1 MSDRIKDRI
10 LELKKRLSEKPEQP
24 LKDAYGIMDY
34 YYIQG
39 QIEGLT
45 FALGYEITRT
55 VQETADQLKYKK
67 RQVYYR
73 TTKGDFGDYYYIT
86 GKEADDVEVKNTNK
100 GGKLLIPQTG
110 IDNFKK
116 KYEVKVA
123 KAGDSNQKNLYVH
136 RQNKKNLVKV
146 EKEGEA

>member
-10 LELKKRLSEKPEQP
+10 LELEERLDEKPKQTE
-24 LKDAYGIMDY
+24 KDADY

-39 QIEGLT
+39 QIEGLN

-73 TTKGDFGDYYYIT
+73 TTRGHFGDYYRIT
-86 GKEADDVEVKNTNK
+86 GEENNDVEAKNTNK

-116 KYEVKVA
+116 KYLIKGA
-123 KAGDSNQKNLYVH
+123 KTDDSNQKNLYV
-136 RQNKKNLVKV
+136 RREDKKYLVKV
-146 EKEGEA
+146 EKEMQE

>member
-10 LELKKRLSEKPEQP
+10 LELEKRLSEKPEQAE
-24 LKDAYGIMDY
+24 KDADY

-39 QIEGLT
+39 ELKGLN

-73 TTKGDFGDYYYIT
+73 TTKGDFGNYYHIT
-86 GKEADDVEVKNTNK
+86 EKKAEVIEQVKNTNK

-110 IDNFKK
+110 IDNFLKK
-116 KYEVKVA
+116 HEVKVA

-136 RQNKKNLVKV
+136 RQDKKNLVKV
-146 EKEGEA
+146 EKEEEA

>member
-10 LELKKRLSEKPEQP
+10 LELEKRLSEKPEQAE
-24 LKDAYGIMDY
+24 KDADY

-39 QIEGLT
+39 ELKGLN

-73 TTKGDFGDYYYIT
+73 TTRGDFGDYYYIT
-86 GKEADDVEVKNTNK
+86 GKEANDVEVKNTNK

-116 KYEVKVA
+116 KYLVKGA

-136 RQNKKNLVKV
+136 REDKKNLVKV

>member
-10 LELKKRLSEKPEQP
+10 LELEKRLSEKPEQAE
-24 LKDAYGIMDY
+24 KDADY

-39 QIEGLT
+39 ELKGLN

-116 KYEVKVA
+116 KYLVKGA

-136 RQNKKNLVKV
+136 REDKKNLVKV

>member
-10 LELKKRLSEKPEQP
+10 LELEKRLSEKPEQAE
-24 LKDAYGIMDY
+24 KDADY

-39 QIEGLT
+39 ELKGLN
-45 FALGYEITRT
+45 FALGYEILRT

-73 TTKGDFGDYYYIT
+73 TTKLDFGKYYYIT

-136 RQNKKNLVKV
+136 REDKKNLVKV

>member
-10 LELKKRLSEKPEQP
+10 LELEKRLSEKPEQAE
-24 LKDAYGIMDY
+24 KDADY

-39 QIEGLT
+39 ELKGLN

-73 TTKGDFGDYYYIT
+73 TTRGDFGDYYYIT

-116 KYEVKVA
+116 KYLVKGA

-136 RQNKKNLVKV
+136 REDKKNLVKV

>member
-10 LELKKRLSEKPEQP
+10 LELEKRLSEKPEQAE
-24 LKDAYGIMDY
+24 KDADY

-39 QIEGLT
+39 ELKGLN

-73 TTKGDFGDYYYIT
+73 TTKGDFGNYYYIT
-86 GKEADDVEVKNTNK
+86 GKEANDVEVKNTNK

-116 KYEVKVA
+116 KYLVKGA

-136 RQNKKNLVKV
+136 REDKKNLVKV

>member
-10 LELKKRLSEKPEQP
+10 LELEKRLSEKPEQAE
-24 LKDAYGIMDY
+24 KDADY

-39 QIEGLT
+39 ELKGLN

-73 TTKGDFGDYYYIT
+73 TTRGDFGDYYYIT
-86 GKEADDVEVKNTNK
+86 GKEANDVEVKNTNK

-116 KYEVKVA
+116 KYLVKGA

-136 RQNKKNLVKV
+136 RQDKKNLVKV
-146 EKEGEA
+146 EKEVQE